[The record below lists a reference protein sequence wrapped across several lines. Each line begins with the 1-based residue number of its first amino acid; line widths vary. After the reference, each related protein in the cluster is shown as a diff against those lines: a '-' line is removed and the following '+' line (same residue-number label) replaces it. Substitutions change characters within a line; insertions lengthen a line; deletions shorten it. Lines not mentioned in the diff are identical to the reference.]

1 MRLESEQAREAL
13 ENGKRDVLGKQFV
26 LDAEINILKD
36 LNQRM
41 QTISDDTQKSM
52 NQKNMELARENGELW
67 NDLSDLEKA
76 YENLLKTYKQRQ
88 TDNDDMTNKITN
100 EGKEEDVRVI
110 RHDLQMDRNKKVIA
124 DKETKI
130 NELKAKLAQKQ
141 NELDS
146 KPNYQKAMQEQEEFK
161 VKIEPA
167 YVELKMLEDE
177 VEQLKEVREIQEA
190 KKQELEESKKH
201 LEVENEKLKDD
212 IKRKKIQD

>member
-146 KPNYQKAMQEQEEFK
+146 KPNYQKAM
-161 VKIEPA
+161 
-167 YVELKMLEDE
+167 
-177 VEQLKEVREIQEA
+177 
-190 KKQELEESKKH
+190 
-201 LEVENEKLKDD
+201 
-212 IKRKKIQD
+212 

>member
-177 VEQLKEVREIQEA
+177 VEQLKEVREIQEV